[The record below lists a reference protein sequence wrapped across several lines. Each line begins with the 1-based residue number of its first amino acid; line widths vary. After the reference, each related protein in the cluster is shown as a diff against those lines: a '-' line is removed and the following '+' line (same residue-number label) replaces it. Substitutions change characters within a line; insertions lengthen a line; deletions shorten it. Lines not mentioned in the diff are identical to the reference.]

1 MSTLRRGV
9 QPAQGA
15 ARALHS
21 AQGAARALHSA
32 QGAARALAVA
42 VTVVA
47 LIGGLAGTASA
58 TNDTYFARQWAL
70 SQIHAPQ
77 AWTRSTGGGVTIGI
91 VDTGVDAAHPDLAG
105 KVVAM
110 ADCVGK
116 PCVAGA
122 APDTHGHGTIVS
134 GIAAAITSNGKGVAG
149 VAPDARLAVAK
160 VLNAAGEGR
169 VEDINNGIRWVVDNG
184 ARVVNLSLGD
194 PNFLAASALGTPLR
208 TGIEYAWSKGAVPVL
223 ASGNYATGA
232 GDLGSEN
239 YGSLNALVVGATDRS
254 GNVPSYSSPI
264 GNAKWGLVA
273 PGGAGSGGADSN
285 VISTFMTSAG
295 GSGYASSAGT
305 SMAAPHVAGAVA
317 LLLAQGQ
324 TPAAAVSRIL
334 GSADKVS
341 CGRGCQGRLNLS
353 AAVGADPAAP
363 TTAAPATTRVTSAP
377 RTTVPRPTTTKP
389 PATTVPPTSS
399 TTTTLASR
407 EAQAAEPPAV
417 ALPEAVPEALAATP
431 GRGPAGVAAGLLV
444 VVMGSAVA
452 ATWARRFSP

>member
-1 MSTLRRGV
+1 MR
-9 QPAQGA
+9 
-15 ARALHS
+15 
-21 AQGAARALHSA
+21 
-32 QGAARALAVA
+32 RALAVA
-42 VTVVA
+42 VSVVA
-47 LIGGLAGTASA
+47 LLGGLAGAASA
-58 TNDTYFARQWAL
+58 TNDTYFSRQWAL
-70 SQIHAPQ
+70 AQISAQQ

-116 PCVAGA
+116 PCTPGP

-169 VEDINNGIRWVVDNG
+169 VEDINAGIKWVVDNG

-194 PNFLAASALGTPLR
+194 PNFLAASVLGTPLR

-223 ASGNYATGA
+223 ASGNYATGV
-232 GDLGSEN
+232 GDLGTEN
-239 YGSLNALVVGATDRS
+239 YGNINALVVGATDRA

-273 PGGAGSGGADSN
+273 PGGAGAGGADSN
-285 VISTFMTSAG
+285 VISTFLTSAG
-295 GSGYASSAGT
+295 GSGYASAAGT

-324 TPAAAVSRIL
+324 SPAAAVSRIL
-334 GSADKVS
+334 ATADKVP
-341 CGRGCQGRLNLS
+341 CGRGCQGRLNMA
-353 AAVGADPAAP
+353 AAVGADPAP
-363 TTAAPATTRVTSAP
+363 VTTAAPATTRPPSTP
-377 RTTVPRPTTTKP
+377 RTTIPRSTTTKP
-389 PATTVPPTSS
+389 APPTTAPAPPS
-399 TTTTLASR
+399 TTTTTVAPG
-407 EAQAAEPPAV
+407 EAQATEPPAV
-417 ALPEAVPEALAATP
+417 ALPEALPVPVGATP
-431 GRGPAGVAAGLLV
+431 GRGPAGVAAGMLV
-444 VVMGSAVA
+444 VVMGSAVG
-452 ATWARRFSP
+452 ATWARRLRA

>member
-1 MSTLRRGV
+1 MR
-9 QPAQGA
+9 
-15 ARALHS
+15 
-21 AQGAARALHSA
+21 
-32 QGAARALAVA
+32 RALAVA
-42 VTVVA
+42 VSVVA
-47 LIGGLAGTASA
+47 LVGGMAGTASA
-58 TNDTYFARQWAL
+58 TNDTYFSRQWAL
-70 SQIHAPQ
+70 TQIGAPA
-77 AWTRSTGGGVTIGI
+77 AWARSTGGGVTIGI

-116 PCVAGA
+116 PCTPGA

-134 GIAAAITSNGKGVAG
+134 GIAAAVTNNGKGVAG
-149 VAPDARLAVAK
+149 TAPDARLAVAK

-194 PNFLAASALGTPLR
+194 PDFLAASALGTPLR
-208 TGIEYAWSKGAVPVL
+208 SGIEYAWSKGAVPVL
-223 ASGNYATGA
+223 ASGSYATGA

-239 YGSLNALVVGATDRS
+239 YGNLNALVVGATDRA

-295 GSGYASSAGT
+295 GTGYASAAGT

-324 TPAAAVSRIL
+324 SPAAAVSRIL

-341 CGRGCQGRLNLS
+341 CGRGCQGRLNMA
-353 AAVGADPAAP
+353 AAVGADPVPP
-363 TTAAPATTRVTSAP
+363 TTAAPATTRATSAP

-389 PATTVPPTSS
+389 PETTVPPTSS
-399 TTTTLASR
+399 TTTTTTPPASR
-407 EAQAAEPPAV
+407 EAQAAEQPEV
-417 ALPEAVPEALAATP
+417 ALPEAVRVPVGNP
-431 GRGPAGVAAGLLV
+431 SRRGPAGVAAGMLV
-444 VVMGSAVA
+444 LVMGSAVA
-452 ATWARRFSP
+452 ATWARRLRA

>member
-1 MSTLRRGV
+1 VS
-9 QPAQGA
+9 
-15 ARALHS
+15 
-21 AQGAARALHSA
+21 
-32 QGAARALAVA
+32 
-42 VTVVA
+42 VVA
-47 LIGGLAGTASA
+47 LVGGLAGTASA
-58 TNDTYFARQWAL
+58 TNDTYFGRQWAL
-70 SQIHAPQ
+70 SQIGAPQ
-77 AWTRSTGGGVTIGI
+77 AWTRSTGGGITIGI

-116 PCVAGA
+116 PCVSGP

-134 GIAAAITSNGKGVAG
+134 GIAAAVTSNGKGVAG

-160 VLNAAGEGR
+160 VLNSGGEGR
-169 VEDINNGIRWVVDNG
+169 VEDINAGIRWVVDNG

-194 PNFLAASALGTPLR
+194 PNFLAAGLLGTPLR
-208 TGIEYAWSKGAVPVL
+208 SGIEYAWSKGAVPVL
-223 ASGNYATGA
+223 ASGNYATGI

-239 YGSLNALVVGATDRS
+239 YGNLNALVVGATDRA

-285 VISTFMTSAG
+285 VISTFITSSG

-341 CGRGCQGRLNLS
+341 CGRGCQGRLNLA
-353 AAVGADPAAP
+353 AAVGADPAP
-363 TTAAPATTRVTSAP
+363 VTTPAPATTATPRVTRVP

-389 PATTVPPTSS
+389 PETTVPPTSS
-399 TTTTLASR
+399 TTTTLAPK

-417 ALPEAVPEALAATP
+417 ALPAVVPVPAAAAP

-452 ATWARRFSP
+452 ATRARRLSV

>member
-1 MSTLRRGV
+1 MSVLR
-9 QPAQGA
+9 
-15 ARALHS
+15 
-21 AQGAARALHSA
+21 
-32 QGAARALAVA
+32 RALAVA

-47 LIGGLAGTASA
+47 LVGGLAGAASA
-58 TNDTYFARQWAL
+58 TNDTYFSRQWAL
-70 SQIHAPQ
+70 SQISAPQ

-122 APDTHGHGTIVS
+122 ARDTHGHGTIVS
-134 GIAAAITSNGKGVAG
+134 GIAAAVTSNGRGVAG

-160 VLNAAGEGR
+160 VLNTGGEGR

-194 PNFLAASALGTPLR
+194 PNFLAASALGSPLR
-208 TGIEYAWSKGAVPVL
+208 SGIEYAWSKGAVPVL

-239 YGSLNALVVGATDRS
+239 YGNLNAVVVGATDRS

-285 VISTFMTSAG
+285 VISTFMTSSG
-295 GSGYASSAGT
+295 GSGYASAAGT

-317 LLLAQGQ
+317 LLLAQGVSP
-324 TPAAAVSRIL
+324 TAAVSRL
-334 GSADKVS
+334 LATADKVS
-341 CGRGCQGRLNLS
+341 CGRGCQGRLNMA
-353 AAVGADPAAP
+353 AAVGADPTA
-363 TTAAPATTRVTSAP
+363 TTAAPATTKVTSAP

-399 TTTTLASR
+399 TTTTTLASR

-417 ALPEAVPEALAATP
+417 ALPEAAPVPLAATP
-431 GRGPAGVAAGLLV
+431 GRGPAGVAAGMLV

-452 ATWARRFSP
+452 ATWARRLRA

>member
-1 MSTLRRGV
+1 VRALRRV
-9 QPAQGA
+9 
-15 ARALHS
+15 
-21 AQGAARALHSA
+21 
-32 QGAARALAVA
+32 LAVA
-42 VTVVA
+42 VSVVA
-47 LIGGLAGTASA
+47 LLGGLAGTASA
-58 TNDTYFARQWAL
+58 TNDTYFGRQWAL
-70 SQIHAPQ
+70 AQIGAPQ

-116 PCVAGA
+116 PCVQGA

-134 GIAAAITSNGKGVAG
+134 GIAAAVTSNGRGVAG

-160 VLNAAGEGR
+160 VLNAGGEGR
-169 VEDINNGIRWVVDNG
+169 VEDINNGIKWVVDNG
-184 ARVVNLSLGD
+184 AKVVNLSLGD

-239 YGSLNALVVGATDRS
+239 YGSINALVVGATDRA

-273 PGGAGSGGADSN
+273 PGAAGAGADSN
-285 VISTFMTSAG
+285 VISTFLTSAG
-295 GSGYASSAGT
+295 GTGYASAAGT

-317 LLLAQGQ
+317 LLLSQGQ
-324 TPAAAVSRIL
+324 SPAAAVSRIL
-334 GSADKVS
+334 ATADKVS
-341 CGRGCQGRLNLS
+341 CGRGCQGRLNMA

-363 TTAAPATTRVTSAP
+363 TTAAPATTRAPSAP
-377 RTTVPRPTTTKP
+377 RTTVPRTTTTKP
-389 PATTVPPTSS
+389 PATTVPPPPSS
-399 TTTTLASR
+399 TTTTLDAR

-417 ALPEAVPEALAATP
+417 ALPEAVPVPVGAGTP
-431 GRGPAGVAAGLLV
+431 GRGPAGVAAGMLV
-444 VVMGSAVA
+444 VVVGSAVG
-452 ATWARRFSP
+452 ATWARRLRY